1 MAARLSAMLK
11 NINVAVAI
19 TRDLENGELRCA
31 ILDCGRAGAYD
42 VPAVHGTA
50 SFVQRIAFLTL
61 FPMLG
66 VAAAVERRGANEA
79 LRLWGRSGVGEG

>member
-1 MAARLSAMLK
+1 MAASLSAMLK
-11 NINVAVAI
+11 DINVAIAI
-19 TRDLENGELRCA
+19 TRDLENDKLRCA
-31 ILDCGRAGAYD
+31 TLDYRRAGAYD

-79 LRLWGRSGVGEG
+79 LRRWGRNGIGKG

>member
-1 MAARLSAMLK
+1 MLK
-11 NINVAVAI
+11 DINVAVAI
-19 TRDLENGELRCA
+19 ARDLENDELSCA
-31 ILDCGRAGAYD
+31 IVDYRRAGAYD

-66 VAAAVERRGANEA
+66 VAAAVERRSANEA
-79 LRLWGRSGVGEG
+79 LRLWGRSGVGKG